1 VRRESRIL
9 QPSECT
15 SGRGTRRSGLPR
27 IVPGTQGS
35 VPRAW
40 ECLEDTAS
48 VGKLDKGREIRKR
61 LPVRK
66 NGTELSLGRRLRLRQ
81 REGAK
86 PSCQESSDSLIYMSE
101 PQVAQEDE
109 MENNGGGMI
118 TKEGTMEVA

>member
-1 VRRESRIL
+1 
-9 QPSECT
+9 
-15 SGRGTRRSGLPR
+15 
-27 IVPGTQGS
+27 
-35 VPRAW
+35 
-40 ECLEDTAS
+40 
-48 VGKLDKGREIRKR
+48 VGKLDKGREIQKR
-61 LPVRK
+61 LPVQK
-66 NGTELSLGRRLRLRQ
+66 NRTELSLGRRLRLRQ

>member
-1 VRRESRIL
+1 MRRESRIL

-40 ECLEDTAS
+40 ECLEDM
-48 VGKLDKGREIRKR
+48 
-61 LPVRK
+61 
-66 NGTELSLGRRLRLRQ
+66 SLGRRLRLRQ

-118 TKEGTMEVA
+118 TKEGKMEVA